1 VLRIRDVYPGSRV
14 LIVFYPIPRSN
25 NKKRKKNKVV
35 VLPFCSH
42 KFQKFKMIKFFNKYR
57 KRFESNDKDFKYFI
71 PNILLTPSEL
81 CGLDPG
87 SQKSIADP
95 DIGIKKHRIPDPPHW
110 I

>member
-1 VLRIRDVYPGSRV
+1 
-14 LIVFYPIPRSN
+14 
-25 NKKRKKNKVV
+25 
-35 VLPFCSH
+35 
-42 KFQKFKMIKFFNKYR
+42 MIKFFNKYR

-110 I
+110 IWDVVAMKAQYPESPGKVAAWDYNPYIG